1 MKTVILLL
9 DKQKILKS
17 LRVEP
22 AAWSLSMLSP
32 GALLRAGW
40 RGTSMPRAPSPPPR
54 HLPRQPS
61 SHNPSGVDEDGDH
74 PGPRKQKKHTKKHA
88 LIAFGFVPQLV
99 GPLINVA
106 TVFDFK
112 DWDPSCVSHLQSQSR
127 NLVDHFPY
135 SQCPWVQQEFSSAL
149 LRPKWLLH
157 VWTFSIGRP
166 CHQALTHVN
175 L

>member
-1 MKTVILLL
+1 
-9 DKQKILKS
+9 
-17 LRVEP
+17 
-22 AAWSLSMLSP
+22 
-32 GALLRAGW
+32 
-40 RGTSMPRAPSPPPR
+40 MPRAPPPPPR
-54 HLPRQPS
+54 HLPRHPS

-74 PGPRKQKKHTKKHA
+74 PGPRKQKKHA

-135 SQCPWVQQEFSSAL
+135 SQCP
-149 LRPKWLLH
+149 
-157 VWTFSIGRP
+157 
-166 CHQALTHVN
+166 
-175 L
+175 